1 MKSLVLGDLEQE
13 ILSIIWASKEPMNV
27 RAVLE
32 QLKEKSAY
40 TTVMTVMTRMEKK
53 GILKRIPEGNSYVYT
68 YTEDREEFA
77 GKHLGEIFN
86 SLVDIYGELAISQFV
101 DSMKSDSKNAKLLK
115 DFINKN
121 E

>member
-13 ILSIIWASKEPMNV
+13 ILSVIWASKGPMNV
-27 RAVLE
+27 RSVLE

-53 GILKRIPEGNSYVYT
+53 GILKRIPEANSYLYT
-68 YTEDREEFA
+68 CTECKEEFA
-77 GKHLGEIFN
+77 NKHLGGIYN
-86 SLVDIYGELAISQFV
+86 SLVDTYGELAISQFI
-101 DSMKSDSKNAKLLK
+101 DSMKGNSKNVKLLK
-115 DFINKN
+115 DFLNKN

>member
-27 RAVLE
+27 RSVLE

-53 GILKRIPEGNSYVYT
+53 GILKRIPDGNSYVYT
-68 YTEDREEFA
+68 YTECKEEFA
-77 GKHLGEIFN
+77 GKHLGGIFN
-86 SLVDIYGELAISQFV
+86 SLVDTYGELAISQFI
-101 DSMKSDSKNAKLLK
+101 DSVKSDSKNAKLLK
-115 DFINKN
+115 DFLNKN

>member
-27 RAVLE
+27 RSVLE

-53 GILKRIPEGNSYVYT
+53 GILKRIPDGNSFVYT
-68 YTEDREEFA
+68 YTECKEEFA
-77 GKHLGEIFN
+77 GKHLGGIFN
-86 SLVDIYGELAISQFV
+86 SLVDTYGALAISQFI
-101 DSMKSDSKNAKLLK
+101 DSVKSDDKNSQLLK
-115 DFINKN
+115 DFLNKN